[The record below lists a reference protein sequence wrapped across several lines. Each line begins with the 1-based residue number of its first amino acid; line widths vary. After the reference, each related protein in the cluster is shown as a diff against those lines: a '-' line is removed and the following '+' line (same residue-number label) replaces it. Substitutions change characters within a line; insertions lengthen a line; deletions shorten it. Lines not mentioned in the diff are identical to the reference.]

1 LGDIMNE
8 RHILH
13 GRIKRF
19 WVFLAATSLAAFLSN
34 SAIQMLLNG
43 EVNIQSAITMS
54 LTLGIVLAIIMSS
67 QHKQSHRE

>member
-1 LGDIMNE
+1 MTD

-19 WVFLAATSLAAFLSN
+19 WIFLIATSLAAFLSN
-34 SAIQMLLNG
+34 SAIQMLLGG
-43 EVNIQSAITMS
+43 EVNIQGAITMS

-67 QHKQSHRE
+67 QHKQK

>member
-1 LGDIMNE
+1 MNE

-34 SAIQMLLNG
+34 SAIQMLLKG
-43 EVNIQSAITMS
+43 EVDLQGSITIS
-54 LTLGIVLAIIMSS
+54 LTLGIVLAIVMSS
-67 QHKQSHRE
+67 QHKKGHGE

>member
-1 LGDIMNE
+1 MNE
-8 RHILH
+8 RHTLH

-34 SAIQMLLNG
+34 SAIQVLLNG

-54 LTLGIVLAIIMSS
+54 LTLGIVLAILMSS
-67 QHKQSHRE
+67 KHKHGRME